1 MALSPEKLAA
11 LRAKAAASK
20 LANID
25 PLPAKVITT
34 TAEVIKDECKA
45 AVIESGAKLAE
56 PVSSVSDVTVHNL
69 HVVSDSS
76 ANNVATSVLNP
87 SDLACSAPNTVDLT
101 PQQYVVV
108 EKIEM
113 IKKLLLQQN
122 PMMETL
128 LKQVHTALKKDP
140 ELVHFLQP
148 DQIGAVVKGCM
159 EVAKVVIVATA
170 IKKTATASGKK
181 LSQLTLSDL

>member
-25 PLPAKVITT
+25 PLPAKAITT
-34 TAEVIKDECKA
+34 TTEAVKDEA
-45 AVIESGAKLAE
+45 TTDLPAVLA
-56 PVSSVSDVTVHNL
+56 PVPEL
-69 HVVSDSS
+69 P
-76 ANNVATSVLNP
+76 VATISA

-122 PMMETL
+122 L
-128 LKQVHTALKKDP
+128 
-140 ELVHFLQP
+140 FL
-148 DQIGAVVKGCM
+148 
-159 EVAKVVIVATA
+159 
-170 IKKTATASGKK
+170 
-181 LSQLTLSDL
+181 

>member
-34 TAEVIKDECKA
+34 TAEVVKDGITA
-45 AVIESGAKLAE
+45 TLPAVIATAGGA
-56 PVSSVSDVTVHNL
+56 SVP
-69 HVVSDSS
+69 
-76 ANNVATSVLNP
+76 AVATSTAVAEVAISA

-113 IKKLLLQQN
+113 VKKLLMQQN
-122 PMMETL
+122 PLMETL

-148 DQIGAVVKGCM
+148 EQIGAVVKGCM

-170 IKKTATASGKK
+170 VKKTTTASGKK
-181 LSQLTLSDL
+181 LSQLTLSDI